1 MACTCKRRK
10 FSLALPLARKTEQ
23 QRILFPATGVVQ
35 DDVVSFTMIGVVGFV
50 CAMAGGAKARPA
62 TMPAATPSLSLK
74 WEKVVPSEVAEPLIW
89 LSGKRRVRF

>member
-1 MACTCKRRK
+1 
-10 FSLALPLARKTEQ
+10 
-23 QRILFPATGVVQ
+23 
-35 DDVVSFTMIGVVGFV
+35 MIGVVGFV